1 MKRMHQLRPASSV
14 RSTSSSGMCLEIGAM
29 RSAGDLFKRAPTAS
43 SSFSTLAA
51 PMVRINSS
59 SSSALSNRPLGF
71 QPNNSSSTSTI
82 INREVSPCKL
92 ACQDHSSQLT
102 ALQLPV
108 IIIQPFSIVTF
119 VFSSISTITYLYD
132 ESRSTSPLFISW
144 YTCLVVHPISKPSWN
159 GYYIE
164 LNCN

>member
-1 MKRMHQLRPASSV
+1 
-14 RSTSSSGMCLEIGAM
+14 M

-102 ALQLPV
+102 SRLAVLTTAPS
-108 IIIQPFSIVTF
+108 FSEDLRG
-119 VFSSISTITYLYD
+119 STPD
-132 ESRSTSPLFISW
+132 AS
-144 YTCLVVHPISKPSWN
+144 VK
-159 GYYIE
+159 
-164 LNCN
+164 

>member
-1 MKRMHQLRPASSV
+1 MHQLRPASSV

-102 ALQLPV
+102 SRLAVQTTAPS
-108 IIIQPFSIVTF
+108 FSEDLRGSTPDASVKWKNNRDRR
-119 VFSSISTITYLYD
+119 SSKWWSDLDNIRWKRDSDTTT
-132 ESRSTSPLFISW
+132 EERKKW
-144 YTCLVVHPISKPSWN
+144 
-159 GYYIE
+159 
-164 LNCN
+164 

>member
-1 MKRMHQLRPASSV
+1 MPLRDYRMTNSRRTSCPQLASIS
-14 RSTSSSGMCLEIGAM
+14 
-29 RSAGDLFKRAPTAS
+29 RSALSMLTRRSASYRFGILLVKSVSRRLLRATTRAPTAS

-102 ALQLPV
+102 SRLAVQTTAPS
-108 IIIQPFSIVTF
+108 FSEDLRG
-119 VFSSISTITYLYD
+119 STPD
-132 ESRSTSPLFISW
+132 AS
-144 YTCLVVHPISKPSWN
+144 VK
-159 GYYIE
+159 
-164 LNCN
+164 